1 MNPNPKEIVRG
12 VDYEEL
18 PSQQSR
24 NVWASKQRG
33 KPAVA
38 STVKVVEKSV
48 LPKVPSYHT
57 RPASTN
63 ASTLSSE
70 VTSDSTPSVA
80 TTTLNDSTLPPYT
93 TVSVN
98 QLIKNLQGQVDADVL
113 EKAMTLSG
121 IPSSPSFSHL
131 SEPTCELFEQEDPLW
146 QEPIVTPPT
155 NTPVPVPSSDLAIE
169 SQLALN
175 NVENQEKNTL
185 QAMQR
190 LLDNITEPAAEQ
202 NQRSPPHPSTAS
214 LTTLT
219 PSTATASSDST
230 ATQPE
235 SSSVVKSPVDASTET
250 SISTCDQATSV
261 NPTEFCTSECG
272 AQTHSL
278 ETILRPMM
286 AEMMKDSMMVFAQI
300 RGQKLK
306 ETILEADPQGAQLAL
321 HVTNQ
326 NLSQLA
332 DVIKA
337 QNRLIEQERAK
348 LGEGAFI
355 NTVNTLTQSVNNL
368 RADFRSYQSRP
379 ASESEH
385 KRTSC

>member
-80 TTTLNDSTLPPYT
+80 TTTLNNSTLPPST

-98 QLIKNLQGQVDADVL
+98 QLIKNLQGQVDAHVL

-155 NTPVPVPSSDLAIE
+155 NTPVPVLQVIWPLKVNCHSTMSKT
-169 SQLALN
+169 
-175 NVENQEKNTL
+175 KNRMLYKLCRSFWT
-185 QAMQR
+185 
-190 LLDNITEPAAEQ
+190 TSQ
-202 NQRSPPHPSTAS
+202 NQLLSETRGLLLIHRQLPLPPQLPQLLKTV
-214 LTTLT
+214 
-219 PSTATASSDST
+219 
-230 ATQPE
+230 TQP
-235 SSSVVKSPVDASTET
+235 PLDLNHP
-250 SISTCDQATSV
+250 Q
-261 NPTEFCTSECG
+261 
-272 AQTHSL
+272 SL
-278 ETILRPMM
+278 
-286 AEMMKDSMMVFAQI
+286 S
-300 RGQKLK
+300 
-306 ETILEADPQGAQLAL
+306 
-321 HVTNQ
+321 
-326 NLSQLA
+326 
-332 DVIKA
+332 
-337 QNRLIEQERAK
+337 RL
-348 LGEGAFI
+348 
-355 NTVNTLTQSVNNL
+355 
-368 RADFRSYQSRP
+368 
-379 ASESEH
+379 
-385 KRTSC
+385 

>member
-1 MNPNPKEIVRG
+1 MKEKTPLVFHILKTHRDTCEVPFHCSLCGFKAFNKGQLEKHVYTFALHNKIKGVQRPNEPDSHFFVMNPNPKEIVRG

-57 RPASTN
+57 RLASTN

-80 TTTLNDSTLPPYT
+80 TTTLNDSTLPPST

-175 NVENQEKNTL
+175 NVENQKRILYKPCRDFWT
-185 QAMQR
+185 
-190 LLDNITEPAAEQ
+190 TSQ
-202 NQRSPPHPSTAS
+202 NQLLSKTRGLLLIHRQLP
-214 LTTLT
+214 L
-219 PSTATASSDST
+219 
-230 ATQPE
+230 QP
-235 SSSVVKSPVDASTET
+235 
-250 SISTCDQATSV
+250 
-261 NPTEFCTSECG
+261 
-272 AQTHSL
+272 
-278 ETILRPMM
+278 
-286 AEMMKDSMMVFAQI
+286 
-300 RGQKLK
+300 
-306 ETILEADPQGAQLAL
+306 
-321 HVTNQ
+321 
-326 NLSQLA
+326 
-332 DVIKA
+332 
-337 QNRLIEQERAK
+337 
-348 LGEGAFI
+348 
-355 NTVNTLTQSVNNL
+355 
-368 RADFRSYQSRP
+368 
-379 ASESEH
+379 
-385 KRTSC
+385 